1 MLQQPAQ
8 QPVRSY
14 QRTRHVACEDA
25 LAWDEARM
33 VREPERGAEL
43 RYGGGACPGAAFG
56 TFVRRGRSSMVTL
69 DCDGAPTEQSHQRI
83 RVVTG

>member
-1 MLQQPAQ
+1 M
-8 QPVRSY
+8 VVG
-14 QRTRHVACEDA
+14 HVQA
-25 LAWDEARM
+25 LLLAPLCAAVARAWSHWIAT
-33 VREPERGAEL
+33 ER
-43 RYGGGACPGAAFG
+43 AAFG